1 MEFSVF
7 LLFFASHLNG
17 DKLLMKQD
25 KLHLTYFFPLRPD
38 FTSNLVHGLAFR
50 TPKFYIAP
58 YGKIN
63 HGLSCN
69 CDMKS
74 GLRVHRKN

>member
-1 MEFSVF
+1 MATVLSFKCF
-7 LLFFASHLNG
+7 LLLFNAEFPWAHNA
-17 DKLLMKQD
+17 KL
-25 KLHLTYFFPLRPD
+25 TLRPD
-38 FTSNLVHGLAFR
+38 FTLNLVHELAFE

-63 HGLSCN
+63 HGVVNLSYN

-74 GLRVHRKN
+74 GLRPISRHS